1 MNKLPLIDQ
10 WVTGLNLVF
19 VAVSVVANWWAARSG
34 LFRFRTIHAAI
45 AAVSGLYFAGYTWL
59 LFGDVEVTRWS
70 SVMRG
75 FSLLAWTVVWIT
87 PAVMSVRM
95 NHDLHSAI
103 KSRLDGEMS
112 DRLDD
117 GEA

>member
-1 MNKLPLIDQ
+1 MNKLPLVDL
-10 WVTGLNLVF
+10 WVTELNLVF
-19 VAVSVVANWWAARSG
+19 VAVSIVANWWAARGG
-34 LFRFRTIHAAI
+34 LFRFRAIHAAI
-45 AAVSGLYFAGYTWL
+45 AAVSGLYLAGYVWL
-59 LFGDVEVTRWS
+59 LLSDVEVTRWS

-95 NHDLHSAI
+95 NHDLHHAI
-103 KSRLDGEMS
+103 KQRLEDEAS